1 MTARSSAFPIP
12 SLLMANLIYYS
23 LLIILP
29 FLLLINFYKAMFS
42 SRKQAG
48 RLPPC
53 PWQLPIMGS
62 IHHLIG
68 DLPHRSL
75 RDLSRRY
82 GPVMLLKFGQVPFI
96 IVSSPEAA
104 KDIMKT
110 HDSIFATRPQSEIMK
125 IITKR
130 GQGLV
135 FAPYDD
141 QWRQL
146 RKICIRE
153 LLCAKRVQSFCAI
166 REEEAARL
174 VKSISSDQAHLV
186 NLSKKLADYA
196 TDAAIRIITGTRF
209 ENQEVRDKFQY
220 YQDEGVHLA
229 ASFCTANLCPSLQ
242 LGNTLSR
249 TARKAEI
256 YREGMFAFIGG
267 IIDEHQERRAQDM
280 YHKEDLIDVLLR
292 IQQEGSL
299 ESPDILAGGSETVTT
314 VLQWAM
320 TELMRNPTV
329 MSKAQDEVREV
340 FKWKKMFVIKETVR
354 LHTPGPLFMRECQE
368 QCQVMGYDVPKGT
381 KFLLNLWSI
390 SRDPKYW
397 DDPETFKPERFEND
411 ARDFKGNDFEF
422 IPFGAGRRMCPGMLF
437 GLANIELALANLL
450 FYFDWSL
457 PDGVL
462 PSELDMT
469 ENFGVT
475 VRKKEDLLL
484 HASLYAQLSC

>member
-1 MTARSSAFPIP
+1 
-12 SLLMANLIYYS
+12 
-23 LLIILP
+23 
-29 FLLLINFYKAMFS
+29 
-42 SRKQAG
+42 
-48 RLPPC
+48 
-53 PWQLPIMGS
+53 
-62 IHHLIG
+62 
-68 DLPHRSL
+68 
-75 RDLSRRY
+75 
-82 GPVMLLKFGQVPFI
+82 
-96 IVSSPEAA
+96 
-104 KDIMKT
+104 
-110 HDSIFATRPQSEIMK
+110 
-125 IITKR
+125 
-130 GQGLV
+130 
-135 FAPYDD
+135 
-141 QWRQL
+141 
-146 RKICIRE
+146 
-153 LLCAKRVQSFCAI
+153 
-166 REEEAARL
+166 
-174 VKSISSDQAHLV
+174 
-186 NLSKKLADYA
+186 
-196 TDAAIRIITGTRF
+196 
-209 ENQEVRDKFQY
+209 
-220 YQDEGVHLA
+220 
-229 ASFCTANLCPSLQ
+229 
-242 LGNTLSR
+242 
-249 TARKAEI
+249 
-256 YREGMFAFIGG
+256 
-267 IIDEHQERRAQDM
+267 M

-299 ESPDILAGGSETVTT
+299 ESPVSMETIKFLIFDILAGGSETVTT

-340 FKWKKMFVIKETVR
+340 FKWKKMVSNDDINKLTYLQFVIKETVR